1 MFPVSMGNLIKTQ
14 INMKKKL
21 LTSICIFL
29 YCILANESFA
39 RIIAD
44 SVQLDEVIVTGS
56 RTETS
61 LRNLPLSVTVVN
73 SQTIENRMEQSLLP
87 IITEEVPGLFITG
100 RGIMGYGVS
109 TGSAGGM
116 KIRGTGGSPTA
127 GILLLIDGHP
137 QYMGLMGHPL
147 PDAYQTMMAERVE
160 VVRGP
165 ASALYGSNAMGGVIN
180 IITKQQADDGMKTNL
195 RAMYGSYNT
204 VATEI
209 NSHIRSGKFSSYLS
223 FGYNHSDGIR
233 ENMEFDQYSAYGK
246 VGYDFT
252 SNWKAFADLSLT
264 NFAAS
269 NPGTVDSLII
279 DNDAKVTR
287 GVTSFSI
294 ENRYDKTSGAI
305 TFFYNFGLHE
315 IDDGYAPHDNPR
327 DYHFR
332 STDNMFGISLYQTFN
347 LFTGNSLTAGF
358 DLQRFGGHAWNQYLD
373 YRPDSEIIKKE
384 INDIAGYI
392 NIEQRLFAKLLL
404 NAGIRVDNN
413 SRTGTEW
420 IPSLGL
426 SLPLSGTTGFKAIVS
441 KGFRNPTIREMY
453 MFAPKNPDLKPERL
467 MNYELSFS
475 QKLLDYK
482 LGFDLN
488 IFYLKG
494 DNLIQT
500 VRREGA
506 PLNINTGEIENYGL
520 EMAASYRITPNFR
533 LSANYSWLDM
543 KYKIEAAPEHKL
555 YAGFD
560 YSLSKWRIASGIQY
574 IGNLYTSVAATNTVK
589 DSFTLWNARVAY
601 RICKPVE
608 LFVKG
613 ENLLSQKYEINTGY
627 PMPEATVFGGVNL
640 RF

>member
-1 MFPVSMGNLIKTQ
+1 MRKILLI
-14 INMKKKL
+14 
-21 LTSICIFL
+21 LTCVFF
-29 YCILANESFA
+29 AGKSFA
-39 RIIAD
+39 RIIED
-44 SVQLDEVIVTGS
+44 SIRLDEVVVTGS
-56 RTETS
+56 RTETN
-61 LRNLPLSVTVVN
+61 LRNLPLSVTVV
-73 SQTIENRMEQSLLP
+73 SGQTIENRLEQSLLP

-109 TGSAGGM
+109 RGSAGGM
-116 KIRGTGGSPTA
+116 KIRGVGSSPTT
-127 GILLLIDGHP
+127 GVLLLIDGHP

-147 PDAYQTMMAERVE
+147 PDAYQSMMAERVE
-160 VVRGP
+160 VIRGP
-165 ASALYGSNAMGGVIN
+165 ASALYGSNALGGVIN
-180 IITKQQADDGMKTNL
+180 IITKQQAEDGIKTNL

-204 VATEI
+204 VASEI
-209 NSHIRSGKFSSYLS
+209 NNHTRSGKFSSYLS
-223 FGYNHSDGIR
+223 FGYNHSDGTR
-233 ENMEFDQYSAYGK
+233 DNMEFNQYSAYGK

-264 NFAAS
+264 NFDAS
-269 NPGTVDSLII
+269 NPGAVGDPIN
-279 DNDAKVTR
+279 DNDAEVTR

-294 ENRYDKTSGAI
+294 ENKYESTSGALK
-305 TFFYNFGLHE
+305 FFYNFGLHE
-315 IDDGYAPHDNPR
+315 IDDGYKPNGVPR

-332 STDNMFGISLYQTFN
+332 STDDMFGISLYQAVN
-347 LFTGNSLTAGF
+347 LFTGNSITAGF
-358 DLQRFGGHAWNQYLD
+358 DLQRFGGHAWNQYFD
-373 YRPDSEIIKKE
+373 NRPNLEIAEKG
-384 INDIAGYI
+384 INDIAEYL
-392 NIEQRLFAKLLL
+392 NLEQRLFAKLLL

-420 IPSLGL
+420 IPSLGF
-426 SLPLSGTTGFKAIVS
+426 SMPFSDATVIKAIVS

-453 MFAPKNPDLKPERL
+453 MFSPNPDLKPERL

-482 LGFDLN
+482 LGFDVN

-494 DNLIQT
+494 DNAIQT
-500 VRREGA
+500 DETGL
-506 PLNINTGEIENYGL
+506 LNVNTGKIENYGL
-520 EMAASYRITPNFR
+520 ELAASYRISPNFR

-560 YSLSKWRIASGIQY
+560 YSVSKWRFASGIQY
-574 IGNLYTSVAATNTVK
+574 IGNLYTYVAAANTVK
-589 DSFTLWNARVAY
+589 DSFTLWNARIAY
-601 RICKPVE
+601 NICKPVE

-627 PMPEATVFGGVNL
+627 PMPEITVFGGVNL

>member
-1 MFPVSMGNLIKTQ
+1 MRKILLIST
-14 INMKKKL
+14 
-21 LTSICIFL
+21 CVFL
-29 YCILANESFA
+29 HVLFAGESFA
-39 RIIAD
+39 RAIED
-44 SVQLDEVIVTGS
+44 SIRLDEVVVTGS
-56 RTETS
+56 RTETN
-61 LRNLPLSVTVVN
+61 LRNLPLSVTVV
-73 SQTIENRMEQSLLP
+73 SGKTIENRLEQSLLP

-116 KIRGTGGSPTA
+116 KIRGVGGSPTT
-127 GILLLIDGHP
+127 GVLLLIDGHP

-147 PDAYQTMMAERVE
+147 PDAYQSMMAERVE

-165 ASALYGSNAMGGVIN
+165 ASALYGSNALGGVIN
-180 IITKQQADDGMKTNL
+180 IITKQPAEDGIKTNL

-204 VATEI
+204 VASEI
-209 NSHIRSGKFSSYLS
+209 NNHIRSGKFSSYLS
-223 FGYNHSDGIR
+223 FGYNHSDGTR
-233 ENMEFDQYSAYGK
+233 ENMEFNQYSAYGK

-269 NPGTVDSLII
+269 NPGTIDTPMI
-279 DNDAKVTR
+279 DNDADVTR

-294 ENRYDKTSGAI
+294 ENKYDKTSGALK
-305 TFFYNFGLHE
+305 FFYNFGLHE
-315 IDDGYAPHDNPR
+315 IDDGYGLTGVPR
-327 DYHFR
+327 DNHFR
-332 STDNMFGISLYQTFN
+332 STDNMFGISLYQAFN
-347 LFTGNSLTAGF
+347 LFAGNSITAGF
-358 DLQRFGGHAWNQYLD
+358 DLQRFSGHAWTD
-373 YRPDSEIIKKE
+373 FIDDRPNAEIAEKG
-384 INDIAGYI
+384 INDVAGYL

-413 SRTGTEW
+413 SHTGTEW
-420 IPSLGL
+420 IPSVGL
-426 SLPLSGTTGFKAIVS
+426 SLPVSDATGFKAIVS

-453 MFAPKNPDLKPERL
+453 MFPPQNPDLKPERL

-482 LGFDLN
+482 LGFDVN
-488 IFYLKG
+488 IFYIKG
-494 DNLIQT
+494 NNAIQT
-500 VRREGA
+500 VMSEGK

-520 EMAASYRITPNFR
+520 ELASSYRITPNFR
-533 LSANYSWLDM
+533 LSANYSWLNM

-560 YSLSKWRIASGIQY
+560 WSVSKWRFASGIQY
-574 IGNLYTSVAATNTVK
+574 IGNLYTSVTADNTVK

-601 RICKPVE
+601 RICKPLE